1 MKKIPAFLHSLLNKA
16 KSLFMDNLNPE
27 QVLGQSQAISNMIGT
42 SGSGP
47 ETSPDAQD
55 TPVKKISRMN
65 IISAVFNGA
74 GIGLLLGILWSLSVS
89 PVIGGVI
96 ATLSSLL
103 ALFLGLSEKYIDP
116 LKSIR
121 IGAFGIAAV
130 AGVLLGLYIRTN
142 DPFTPTMRDK
152 MDQYLA
158 IGYSEEQ
165 ARAFITKS
173 IESDTGKTRRE
184 ANVLYSGTVDAGA
197 CDDLQYAKEGS
208 PEIINTFKSAGGA
221 WRELAETF
229 EADLP
234 GDIIGKAL
242 ISVRDVFCNLPS
254 SDGKVNMT
262 NLSSNISDTDSLE
275 RIEQVLLSSGGNWQ
289 AIESNISGNIPES
302 ERKQVYLSIIK
313 VFAHEN

>member
-1 MKKIPAFLHSLLNKA
+1 MSDI
-16 KSLFMDNLNPE
+16 NPE
-27 QVLGQSQAISNMIGT
+27 QVLGESQTNSSIIGT
-42 SGSGP
+42 SEAGP
-47 ETSPDAQD
+47 EAGTDSQD
-55 TPVKKISRMN
+55 MPVKKIWRIN
-65 IISAVFNGA
+65 IISAIFNGA

-130 AGVLLGLYIRTN
+130 AGVLLGLYIRSN

-158 IGYSEEQ
+158 IGYTEDQ

-173 IESDTGKTRRE
+173 IEADTGKTRRE

-208 PEIINTFKSAGGA
+208 PEIVNTFKSAGGA
-221 WRELAETF
+221 WKELAETF

-254 SDGKVNMT
+254 SDGKINMT
-262 NLSSNISDTDSLE
+262 NLTSNVSDDDSIE
-275 RIEQVLLSSGGNWQ
+275 RIEKVLSSSGGNWQ
-289 AIESNISGNIPES
+289 AIVTKISGNIPQGQ
-302 ERKQVYLSIIK
+302 RKQVYLSIIK